1 MDTDKEKCAQ
11 MVNDIATKIDEIATK
26 PVTEGKTKIIKM
38 LEVELKN
45 KNNELFSAS
54 SPANK
59 DNLTSEIKQLSE
71 ALTQYKVSNN
81 DKFSSITILEKAAA
95 SEKKTKPVRWL
106 IVTLSILGGFFF
118 SLLAAVVVNQIS
130 YIRKSL

>member
-1 MDTDKEKCAQ
+1 
-11 MVNDIATKIDEIATK
+11 
-26 PVTEGKTKIIKM
+26 M

-71 ALTQYKVSNN
+71 ALTQYNVSNN

>member
-1 MDTDKEKCAQ
+1 

-45 KNNELFSAS
+45 KNNELSSAS

-106 IVTLSILGGFFF
+106 IVALSILGGFFF
-118 SLLAAVVVNQIS
+118 SLLTAVVVNQIS